1 MKKGTKT
8 MSKPILYHQN
18 GCGMCKAVEMLLNKK
33 GIEFESCKDVDVMIQ
48 KGITGTPTLEVD
60 GHRYVK
66 KECLDWIN
74 AR

>member
-1 MKKGTKT
+1 MKGNNN

-18 GCGMCKAVEMLLNKK
+18 GCGMCKAVEMLLRKK
-33 GIEFESCKDVDVMIQ
+33 GIEFESCTDVDLMLQ

-60 GHRYVK
+60 GQRFIK